1 MSSRGAGARVDGME
15 QAIVAGLAVSMAVG
29 LLIGLERQQAMARK
43 EGETTPAGLRTFP
56 LFALAGSLVVL
67 LGGSS
72 SSLPAAGLIAL
83 VALLAA
89 HRLGLAQDAREV
101 GVTTEA
107 AAVVTFLLGMLA
119 VAVDVVPKT
128 QARLSIV
135 AGAGVVVALLLSVKP
150 RLQLLVARISEADL
164 FATLQLLVVALV
176 ALPLLPDQGFGPFE
190 SINPARTGRM
200 ILLIGGVSYVGFLAS
215 RLLGTGRGLIVT
227 GFVGGLVSST
237 AVTFSMSRRAKDEP
251 SIVPSCA
258 LAIAAANAMMVA
270 RVAVIVGFL
279 APPLLPSVLVP
290 LVAMLV
296 TGIVGTLPL
305 VKSAREAHA
314 RASFSVENPFE
325 LKSAV
330 VLGLLFTAVVVVV
343 HAIRATLGDTAL
355 VLAGFAAGLTDVDAI
370 VVSTTALVN
379 DGLATGVAAATV
391 LAAVAS
397 NTAMKTGITFAT
409 GGREI
414 GMRMLRLNGAMLAV
428 GALAVAAVWGR
439 A

>member
-1 MSSRGAGARVDGME
+1 ME
-15 QAIVAGLAVSMAVG
+15 QAIVTGLAVSMGVG

-67 LGGSS
+67 LGGVSS
-72 SSLPAAGLIAL
+72 ALPAAGVVAL

-89 HRLGLAQDAREV
+89 HRLGLAPDAREV

-119 VAVDVVPKT
+119 VAVDVVPHT
-128 QARLSIV
+128 QTRLSVV

-176 ALPLLPDQGFGPFE
+176 ALPLLPDEGFGPFLAL
-190 SINPARTGRM
+190 NPARTGRM

-237 AVTFSMSRRAKDEP
+237 AVTLSMARRAKDEP
-251 SIVPSCA
+251 SAAPSCV

-270 RVAVIVGFL
+270 RVVAIVAVL

-290 LVAMLV
+290 LLVMLV
-296 TGIVGTLPL
+296 TGVVGTLPL

-314 RASFSVENPFE
+314 RGNLSVENPFE

-330 VLGLLFTAVVVVV
+330 VLGLLFSAVVVVA
-343 HAIRATLGDTAL
+343 HAIRATLGDKAL

-370 VVSTTALVN
+370 TVSTATLVN
-379 DGLATGVAAATV
+379 DGLATGIAAATV

-397 NTAMKTGITFAT
+397 NTALKTAVAFGT
-409 GGREI
+409 GGKDI
-414 GMRMLRLNGAMLAV
+414 GLRMLRLNGAMLLT
-428 GALAVAAVWGR
+428 GAVAVVAVWFR

>member
-1 MSSRGAGARVDGME
+1 ME
-15 QAIVAGLAVSMAVG
+15 QAIVAGLAVSMGVG

-72 SSLPAAGLIAL
+72 SSLPAAGVLAL

-89 HRLGLAQDAREV
+89 HRLGLPPDAREV

-119 VAVDVVPKT
+119 VAVDVVPRT

-150 RLQLLVARISEADL
+150 RLQPLVARISEADL

-176 ALPLLPDQGFGPFE
+176 ALPLLPDQGFGPFDA
-190 SINPARTGRM
+190 INPARTGRM

-251 SIVPSCA
+251 AIVASCA

-270 RVAVIVGFL
+270 RVAAIVAVL
-279 APPLLPSVLVP
+279 APALLPSVLVP
-290 LVAMLV
+290 LGAMLV
-296 TGIVGTLPL
+296 TGVVGTLPL
-305 VKSAREAHA
+305 VRGAREVRA
-314 RASFSVENPFE
+314 RASFTVDNPFE

-330 VLGLLFTAVVVVV
+330 VLGLLFTAVVVVA
-343 HAIRATLGDTAL
+343 HAIRATLGDSAL
-355 VLAGFAAGLTDVDAI
+355 VLAGLAAGLTDVDAI
-370 VVSTTALVN
+370 TVSTSSLVN
-379 DGLATGVAAATV
+379 DGLATRVAAATV

-397 NTAMKTGITFAT
+397 NTAMKTGIAFAT
-409 GGREI
+409 GGRDI
-414 GMRMLRLNGAMLAV
+414 GLRMLRLNGAMLLV
-428 GALAVAAVWGR
+428 GVLAVAAVWGR
-439 A
+439 S